1 MISKFPPLLAAM
13 LAAGAAWAQPGKIK
27 AAGDEAPGIAGAGYD
42 GVWNF
47 ESTTTAG
54 NCPTLVP
61 VSVVVEKG
69 LVVSANNGA
78 STPWGYVE
86 TDGTFVARFT
96 DANGHVSRANGR
108 FAGGGG
114 SGAWSSGTDYC
125 GGAWRAHR
133 GAGGKAAR

>member
-1 MISKFPPLLAAM
+1 MNARTLLLAAA
-13 LAAGAAWAQPGKIK
+13 LAAGAAQAQPARTGEETSVF
-27 AAGDEAPGIAGAGYD
+27 GTSFD
-42 GVWNF
+42 GVWTF

-61 VSVVVEKG
+61 VNVVVQG
-69 LVVSANNGA
+69 GHVVSANNGA
-78 STPWGYVE
+78 ATPWGYVE
-86 TDGTFVARFT
+86 SDGTFDAKFT

-108 FAGGGG
+108 FTGASGT
-114 SGAWSSGTDYC
+114 GAWSSGTDYC